1 MEGIQVN
8 SNETSANTLIVSFI
22 YFKHRYYWNSFLT
35 FVFAVTPKSYAKN
48 SVLKFLLCCNY
59 CFLSDDFLPS
69 H

>member
-48 SVLKFLLCCNY
+48 SVLKFLLW
-59 CFLSDDFLPS
+59 
-69 H
+69 